1 MKFLKANWNDRH
13 RTLPS
18 DRRFDLRIDVW
29 GAIRSIRTG
38 FFVDLIE
45 TAAVQLEVDGGCLG
59 RPAQSGLGN
68 ELAIRTGSR
77 RRTSPPDR
85 AAGRT
90 RGAWGGAEP
99 EFP

>member
-45 TAAVQLEVDGGCLG
+45 TAAVQLEVMKVDACAALHS
-59 RPAQSGLGN
+59 PARQ
-68 ELAIRTGSR
+68 
-77 RRTSPPDR
+77 
-85 AAGRT
+85 
-90 RGAWGGAEP
+90 
-99 EFP
+99 